1 MYGDVPPEGGF
12 ILYNKV
18 GAAPCGRP
26 PVLCRGMS
34 PYRPIGEGLAPLAG
48 FRKAF
53 ILRGGFHP
61 KGEALWGG
69 APSSRRALRASWST
83 GGGRVRVP
91 PLQCFRRIAAK
102 QEDGRVRAPHLQCF
116 RRITAKTDNGRTL
129 CAPTAAQGNHSRGER
144 HFADGSPPKPTKT
157 AATFPGTLQQYFAK
171 IQLCNNHVAILRFCY
186 TSPKPVDGGLA
197 LEYSMNT
204 GKGRYAPIISISPI
218 YAGYGLI

>member
-1 MYGDVPPEGGF
+1 MWPPACSPPGNVSPPSRRGGACPSRWFPEGF
-12 ILYNKV
+12 YFTRRFS
-18 GAAPCGRP
+18 PEGRNS
-26 PVLCRGMS
+26 VR
-34 PYRPIGEGLAPLAG
+34 
-48 FRKAF
+48 
-53 ILRGGFHP
+53 
-61 KGEALWGG
+61 
-69 APSSRRALRASWST
+69 RRAESSWSA

-91 PLQCFRRIAAK
+91 PLQR
-102 QEDGRVRAPHLQCF
+102 L

-204 GKGRYAPIISISPI
+204 GKGSYAPTEWMFLLIIGIFNPI
-218 YAGYGLI
+218 IGRFNLVSGRG

>member
-1 MYGDVPPEGGF
+1 MARLLISAEEHRRACQETRPFPAEGRF
-12 ILYNKV
+12 
-18 GAAPCGRP
+18 PCH
-26 PVLCRGMS
+26 PV
-34 PYRPIGEGLAPLAG
+34 GEGLAPPASFRNFFGQRWG
-48 FRKAF
+48 FA
-53 ILRGGFHP
+53 LRGG
-61 KGEALWGG
+61 
-69 APSSRRALRASWST
+69 APSRRALRASWSA

-91 PLQCFRRIAAK
+91 PLQR
-102 QEDGRVRAPHLQCF
+102 L

-204 GKGRYAPIISISPI
+204 GKGSYAPTEWMFLLIIGIFNPI
-218 YAGYGLI
+218 IGRFNLVSGRG